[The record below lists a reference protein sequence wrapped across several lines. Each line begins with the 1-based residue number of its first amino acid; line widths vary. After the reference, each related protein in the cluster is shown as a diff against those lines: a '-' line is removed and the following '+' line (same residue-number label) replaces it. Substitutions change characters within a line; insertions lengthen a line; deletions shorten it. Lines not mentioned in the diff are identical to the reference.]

1 MAVDVE
7 NRDSPGAKRAGRLRA
22 AALVLGRLAVGRPLA
37 VLGVCLLITIA
48 LAPHAATLDY
58 DDDVIAF
65 LPQDDPEVARFREIG
80 ERFHALSIGLV
91 AVEAADGDLFT
102 VQRLQLIRDLAK
114 SVAKL
119 EGVERTTSITELR
132 DLTVARDAM
141 GEEQAVVDNL
151 VGDLPPADAPD
162 IGAKMQALR
171 ARVLARDH
179 VRGSLIAEDAAATL
193 LLVNFSGEGNL
204 KAHADR
210 VRAHVDAAV
219 AAAGGPVRIHYG
231 GAPFVGSFVAATAR
245 ADIVNLSPWVSLAI
259 VVIVL
264 LTARSLVGALIALSS
279 VGFGIV
285 WVLGLIGLIG
295 RPLTLVSSSLPML
308 LMALGSAY
316 SIHLLAKILDNL
328 DQRGPNASR
337 RDAVLDAVG
346 DVGPPILVAGLTTA
360 AGFISFLVMDIAPMR
375 EFGWL
380 MSVGTVVVVFL
391 GIVVVA
397 AAAVVFPMKAQ
408 SGGRTPAWMT
418 RLITGGSGVVLRA
431 PWLVVLLGGLAGVT
445 APQGFTGVRTHM
457 DMRAFFDAHSEPV
470 ESEDFLEARLGGSV
484 FLQLETAGDLTD
496 PVALRQIDR
505 LVTHAA
511 AQPKVTDV
519 QAVTVPVLLAAEGMI
534 GDARVPNTVR
544 QIRAIAE
551 LLRDEPNLDLL
562 VDAEWSRA
570 AMQVKLGDGAGADA
584 VRMAHALR
592 DGPAATI
599 GGPRAVVPRAALTEA
614 QAEVER
620 SEVAAH
626 LRDALAA
633 YGGGAVSDAALDA
646 ALGAVKPGPAAA
658 ARIADVV
665 RSQIV
670 DDEMIY
676 LRELPEGESPAADQ
690 PEGDATP
697 PEPEPL
703 DQLITALQS
712 KAAAGALTP
721 QATYD
726 AVFAQADAEERAD
739 PKNLRTATDFL
750 HRNLV
755 AGTLGA
761 LVDARVAALG
771 DAVPADATP
780 RLRKAV
786 RRALAVLDEPEVS
799 LPASAA
805 AGAEPVRTVALST
818 RVTGFP
824 LVYEGMNRSVQANQ
838 TNSLMVAALLVVV
851 TLSMF
856 FGSPVLG
863 VLAGLPA
870 GLTLMAMFSIM
881 GVAGIPMDVGT
892 SMIAS
897 IALGVGIDYAVHL
910 VWRYRQLAGTPEE
923 RVARLGTT
931 GWGIVINALEVTV
944 GFGILMLG
952 TLVPMRN
959 VGFLTASAMVISAAT
974 TLLLMPALL
983 RWLDGRRGGVAEGS
997 VG

>member
-1 MAVDVE
+1 
-7 NRDSPGAKRAGRLRA
+7 
-22 AALVLGRLAVGRPLA
+22 
-37 VLGVCLLITIA
+37 
-48 LAPHAATLDY
+48 
-58 DDDVIAF
+58 
-65 LPQDDPEVARFREIG
+65 
-80 ERFHALSIGLV
+80 
-91 AVEAADGDLFT
+91 VEAADGDLFT

-380 MSVGTVVVVFL
+380 MSLGTVVVVFL

-397 AAAVVFPMKAQ
+397 AAGVLFPMKAQ

-457 DMRAFFDAHSEPV
+457 DMRAFFDAQSEPV

-505 LVTHAA
+505 LVTQAA

-570 AMQVKLGDGAGADA
+570 AMQVKLGAGADA

-592 DGPAATI
+592 DGAATTI
-599 GGPRAVVPRAALTEA
+599 GGPRSVVARTALTETQGA
-614 QAEVER
+614 VER
-620 SEVAAH
+620 AEVAAH
-626 LRDALAA
+626 VRDALAA
-633 YGGGAVSDAALDA
+633 YGGGEVSDAALDA

-676 LRELPEGESPAADQ
+676 LREPPELESPAGEQ
-690 PEGDATP
+690 PEGDGAP
-697 PEPEPL
+697 PPL
-703 DQLITALQS
+703 EQLIAALQS
-712 KAAAGALTP
+712 RVAAGTLTP
-721 QATYD
+721 DATYE

-786 RRALAVLDEPEVS
+786 RRSLAVLDEPEVS
-799 LPASAA
+799 LPASAVGDA
-805 AGAEPVRTVALST
+805 KPLRTVALTT

-851 TLSMF
+851 TLSIF

-881 GVAGIPMDVGT
+881 GAAGIPMDVGT

-923 RVARLGTT
+923 RIARLGTT